1 MSRAQAASPAHPSRH
16 SGYLT
21 QRRAVLVLAGLAAVL
36 LLAVLVA
43 LSLGPASIAPR
54 LIAGGLAAKVFG
66 LASPL
71 SPEHADI
78 LFQVRLP
85 RIGLALAVGAALA
98 LAGAAF
104 QALLRNPLADPHVL
118 GISSGAALG
127 AIVGIVFAQQL
138 GVSLLLSRS
147 VCGFGGAL
155 LTSLVVYRLGRR
167 EDDPA
172 RLVLAGVIV
181 SVFLS
186 SLTVLALAL
195 VNDVQLRSITLW
207 LLGDLASG
215 TVEGTLFVVAAV
227 ALSGA
232 LLTTQARALNL
243 LMIGERDAFALG
255 VETARVR
262 WLVFAAASL
271 LTGAAV
277 STSGSIGYVGLLT
290 PHLVR
295 MAVGADNRLALSASA
310 LAGALLALLA
320 DTIARTA
327 LAPTELPTGA
337 ITALLGAPLFI
348 YLLLRNR

>member
-1 MSRAQAASPAHPSRH
+1 MSRA
-16 SGYLT
+16 LT
-21 QRRAVLVLAGLAAVL
+21 AKPEPLPGQRGHLTGRRTALVLTVLGVAL
-36 LLAVLVA
+36 LLASFAA
-43 LSLGPASIAPR
+43 LALGPQPIA
-54 LIAGGLAAKVFG
+54 LTEIARALGAKLFG
-66 LASPL
+66 LTSPL
-71 SPEHADI
+71 SPEHEVI
-78 LFQVRLP
+78 LFQLRLP
-85 RIGLALAVGAALA
+85 RIGLAIAVGAALA

-127 AIVGIVFAQQL
+127 AITGIIFAQRL
-138 GVSLLLSRS
+138 ALPLLLSRS
-147 VCGFGGAL
+147 LLGFGGAL
-155 LTSLVVYRLGRR
+155 LTSAVVYRLGRR
-167 EDDPA
+167 ENDPA

-186 SLTVLALAL
+186 SLNVLTLAL
-195 VNDVQLRSITLW
+195 VDDVRLRSITLW

-215 TVEGTLFVVAAV
+215 TPEGLLFVAGAVVA
-227 ALSGA
+227 G
-232 LLTTQARALNL
+232 LLVLVSQARALNL

-262 WLVFAAASL
+262 WLIFAAASL

-277 STSGSIGYVGLLT
+277 ATSGSIGYVGLLT

-295 MAVGADNRLALSASA
+295 QAAGADNRLVLPASA

-320 DTIARTA
+320 DTVARTI
-327 LAPTELPTGA
+327 LSPRELPTGA
-337 ITALLGAPLFI
+337 ITALLGAPVFI

>member
-1 MSRAQAASPAHPSRH
+1 MNAASNPMQEARA
-16 SGYLT
+16 YLT
-21 QRRAVLVLAGLAAVL
+21 RKRAVLVLAAL
-36 LLAVLVA
+36 LLALSLMTLLA
-43 LSLGPASIAPR
+43 LALGPAPIALR
-54 LIAGGLAAKVFG
+54 ELVSGLGAELFG
-66 LASPL
+66 LPGSF
-71 SPEHADI
+71 SPEHRAI
-78 LFQVRLP
+78 VFQHRLP

-118 GISSGAALG
+118 GVSSGAALG
-127 AIVGIVFAQQL
+127 AIAGIVLAQQL

-147 VCGFGGAL
+147 VCGFAGAL
-155 LTSLVVYRLGRR
+155 LTSVAVYRLGRH

-186 SLTVLALAL
+186 SLNVLMLAL
-195 VNDVQLRSITLW
+195 VSDTQLRSITLW
-207 LLGDLASG
+207 LLGDLTSW
-215 TVEGTLFVVAAV
+215 TVEGLLFVTAAV
-227 ALSGA
+227 VTCGV
-232 LLTTQARALNL
+232 LLLTQARALNL

-295 MAVGADNRLALSASA
+295 LAAGADNRLTLPASA
-310 LAGALLALLA
+310 LAGALLALIA
-320 DTIARTA
+320 DTLARMV
-327 LAPTELPTGA
+327 LAPRELPTGA

>member
-1 MSRAQAASPAHPSRH
+1 MKPAATAKQEARA
-16 SGYLT
+16 YLT
-21 QRRAVLVLAGLAAVL
+21 QRRAVLVLVVLVLAL
-36 LLAVLVA
+36 LLMALVA
-43 LSLGPASIAPR
+43 LMLGPQPIAAEI
-54 LIAGGLAAKVFG
+54 LVKGIAAELFG
-66 LASPL
+66 QPTPL
-71 SPEHADI
+71 SPEHEAI
-78 LFQVRLP
+78 IFQVRLP

-118 GISSGAALG
+118 GVSSGSALG
-127 AIVGIVFAQQL
+127 AIIGIVFAQQL
-138 GVSLLLSRS
+138 GVNLLLSRS
-147 VCGFGGAL
+147 VCGFAGAL
-155 LTSLVVYRLGRR
+155 LTSLAVYRLGRR

-186 SLTVLALAL
+186 SLNVLMLAL
-195 VNDVQLRSITLW
+195 VNDTQLRSITLW
-207 LLGDLASG
+207 LLGDLSG
-215 TVEGTLFVVAAV
+215 TGEGLLFVAMTVVAGGV
-227 ALSGA
+227 V
-232 LLTTQARALNL
+232 LLTQARALNL
-243 LMIGERDAFALG
+243 LMIGERDAFTLG

-295 MAVGADNRLALSASA
+295 LAAGADNRLALPASA

-320 DTIARTA
+320 DTIARMA
-327 LAPTELPTGA
+327 LSPRELPTGA

>member
-1 MSRAQAASPAHPSRH
+1 MKPAANAKQEAHA
-16 SGYLT
+16 YLT
-21 QRRAVLVLAGLAAVL
+21 QRRAVLVLVVLVWAL
-36 LLAVLVA
+36 LLMALIALMLGPQPIAAGVLVKGIA
-43 LSLGPASIAPR
+43 AELLGQPT
-54 LIAGGLAAKVFG
+54 
-66 LASPL
+66 PL
-71 SPEHADI
+71 SPEHEAI
-78 LFQVRLP
+78 IFQVRLP

-118 GISSGAALG
+118 GVSSGAALG
-127 AIVGIVFAQQL
+127 AIAGIVFAQQL
-138 GVSLLLSRS
+138 GVNLLLSRS
-147 VCGFGGAL
+147 VCGFAGAL
-155 LTSLVVYRLGRR
+155 LTSLAVYRLGRR

-186 SLTVLALAL
+186 SLNVLMLAL
-195 VNDVQLRSITLW
+195 VNDTQLRSITLW
-207 LLGDLASG
+207 LLGDLSG
-215 TVEGTLFVVAAV
+215 TGEGLLFVTVTVLAGGV
-227 ALSGA
+227 
-232 LLTTQARALNL
+232 LLLTQARALNL

-255 VETARVR
+255 VETTQVR

-295 MAVGADNRLALSASA
+295 LAAGADNRLALPASA

-320 DTIARTA
+320 DTIARMA
-327 LAPTELPTGA
+327 LSPRELPTGA

>member
-1 MSRAQAASPAHPSRH
+1 MNPASTTRQEARA
-16 SGYLT
+16 YLT
-21 QRRAVLVLAGLAAVL
+21 QRRAALVLAVLVLALLGLT
-36 LLAVLVA
+36 LLALA
-43 LSLGPASIAPR
+43 LGPAPITLR
-54 LIAGGLAAKVFG
+54 ELVTGLGAELFG
-66 LASPL
+66 LPGSFA
-71 SPEHADI
+71 PEHRVI
-78 LFQVRLP
+78 VFQHRLP

-127 AIVGIVFAQQL
+127 AIAGIVFAQQL
-138 GVSLLLSRS
+138 GVNLWLSRS
-147 VCGFGGAL
+147 VCGFVGAL
-155 LTSLVVYRLGRR
+155 LTSVAVYRLGRR

-186 SLTVLALAL
+186 SLTVLTLAL
-195 VNDVQLRSITLW
+195 VNDTQLRSITLW
-207 LLGDLASG
+207 LLGDLSSG
-215 TVEGTLFVVAAV
+215 TVEGLLFVTATVVAG
-227 ALSGA
+227 GA
-232 LLTTQARALNL
+232 LLMTQARALNL
-243 LMIGERDAFALG
+243 LMVGERDAFALG

-295 MAVGADNRLALSASA
+295 LAAGADNRLALPASA

-320 DTIARTA
+320 DTIARMA
-327 LAPTELPTGA
+327 LSPRELPTGA

>member
-1 MSRAQAASPAHPSRH
+1 MNPASTAKQETRA
-16 SGYLT
+16 YLT
-21 QRRAVLVLAGLAAVL
+21 RRRAVLVLTTLVLALLGMTLLALTLGPQPIAAGVLIKGLAATL
-36 LLAVLVA
+36 F
-43 LSLGPASIAPR
+43 GQPAQ
-54 LIAGGLAAKVFG
+54 
-66 LASPL
+66 L
-71 SPEHADI
+71 SPEHAAIIFD
-78 LFQVRLP
+78 VRLP

-127 AIVGIVFAQQL
+127 AIAGIVFAQQL
-138 GVSLLLSRS
+138 GVNLLLSRS
-147 VCGFGGAL
+147 VCGFAGAL
-155 LTSLVVYRLGRR
+155 LTSIAVYRLGRR

-186 SLTVLALAL
+186 SLTVLTLAL

-215 TVEGTLFVVAAV
+215 TVEGLLFVAATV
-227 ALSGA
+227 VVCGA

-295 MAVGADNRLALSASA
+295 LAAGADNRLALPASA
-310 LAGALLALLA
+310 LAGALLALFA

-327 LAPTELPTGA
+327 LAPRELPTGA